1 MEDRN
6 CKNSFFFFIKT
17 SIIKAKRDDKMQEE
31 RIISELKKGNLVIMP
46 TDTVYGIVADAT
58 KEETIKKVFEA
69 KERSFNKPLLVL
81 VSDKKMLEKV
91 VSEISPK
98 TEEIIS
104 KYWPGPLTILFPKK
118 EKVLDI
124 LTASSPY
131 IAVRMPNDERLLNI
145 IRKVNRPLISTSA
158 NITSKETITEVSQIE
173 DKMQEKISYIL
184 DGGVVKNE
192 ASTII
197 KIENDKIEILRSGF
211 LADKLEKE

>member
-1 MEDRN
+1 
-6 CKNSFFFFIKT
+6 
-17 SIIKAKRDDKMQEE
+17 MQEE
-31 RIISELKKGNLVIMP
+31 RIISELKNGNLVIMP
-46 TDTVYGIVADAT
+46 TDTVYGIITDAT
-58 KEETIKKVFEA
+58 KEETIKKVFNA

-81 VSDKKMLEKV
+81 VSDKNMLENL

-98 TEEIIS
+98 AEEIIS

-118 EKVLDI
+118 DEVSDI

-131 IAVRMPNDERLLNI
+131 IAIRMPNDKRLLNI
-145 IRKVNRPLISTSA
+145 IRKVNKPLISTSA

-173 DKMQEKISYIL
+173 EKMKEKISYIL

-197 KIENDKIEILRSGF
+197 KIENDKIEIVRAGL
-211 LADKLEKE
+211 LADELKKE

>member
-1 MEDRN
+1 
-6 CKNSFFFFIKT
+6 
-17 SIIKAKRDDKMQEE
+17 MQEE
-31 RIISELKKGNLVIMP
+31 RIISELKNGNLVIMP
-46 TDTVYGIVADAT
+46 TDTVYGIIADAT
-58 KEETIKKVFEA
+58 KEETIKKVFNA

-81 VSDKKMLEKV
+81 VSDKNMLENL

-98 TEEIIS
+98 AEEIIS

-118 EKVLDI
+118 DEVSDI

-131 IAVRMPNDERLLNI
+131 IAIRMPNDKRLLNI
-145 IRKVNRPLISTSA
+145 IRKVNKPLISTSA

-173 DKMQEKISYIL
+173 EKMKEKISYIL

-197 KIENDKIEILRSGF
+197 KIENDKIEIVRAGL
-211 LADKLEKE
+211 LADELKKE

>member
-1 MEDRN
+1 
-6 CKNSFFFFIKT
+6 
-17 SIIKAKRDDKMQEE
+17 MQEE
-31 RIISELKKGNLVIMP
+31 RIIFELKNGNLVIMP
-46 TDTVYGIVADAT
+46 TDTVYGIIADAT
-58 KEETIKKVFEA
+58 KEETIKKVFNA

-81 VSDKKMLEKV
+81 VSDKNMLENL

-98 TEEIIS
+98 AEEIIS

-118 EKVLDI
+118 DEVSDI

-131 IAVRMPNDERLLNI
+131 IAIRMPNDKRLLNI
-145 IRKVNRPLISTSA
+145 IRKVNKPLISTSA

-173 DKMQEKISYIL
+173 EKMKEKISYIL

-197 KIENDKIEILRSGF
+197 KIENDKIEIVRAGL
-211 LADKLEKE
+211 LADELKKE

>member
-1 MEDRN
+1 
-6 CKNSFFFFIKT
+6 
-17 SIIKAKRDDKMQEE
+17 MQEE
-31 RIISELKKGNLVIMP
+31 RIISELKNGNLVIMP
-46 TDTVYGIVADAT
+46 TDTVYGIIADAT
-58 KEETIKKVFEA
+58 KEETIKKVFNA

-81 VSDKKMLEKV
+81 VSDKNMLENL

-98 TEEIIS
+98 AEEIIS

-118 EKVLDI
+118 DEVSDI

-131 IAVRMPNDERLLNI
+131 IAIRMPNDKRLLNI
-145 IRKVNRPLISTSA
+145 IRKVNKPLISTSA

-173 DKMQEKISYIL
+173 EKMKEKISYIL

-197 KIENDKIEILRSGF
+197 KIENDKIEIVRAGF
-211 LADKLEKE
+211 LADELKKE

>member
-1 MEDRN
+1 
-6 CKNSFFFFIKT
+6 
-17 SIIKAKRDDKMQEE
+17 MQEE

-197 KIENDKIEILRSGF
+197 KIENDKIEILISGF

>member
-1 MEDRN
+1 
-6 CKNSFFFFIKT
+6 
-17 SIIKAKRDDKMQEE
+17 MQEE

>member
-1 MEDRN
+1 
-6 CKNSFFFFIKT
+6 
-17 SIIKAKRDDKMQEE
+17 MQEE
-31 RIISELKKGNLVIMP
+31 RIISELKNGNLVIMP
-46 TDTVYGIVADAT
+46 TDTVYGIIADAT
-58 KEETIKKVFEA
+58 KEETIKKVFSA

-81 VSDKKMLEKV
+81 VSDKNMLENL

-98 TEEIIS
+98 AEEIIS

-118 EKVLDI
+118 DEVSDI

-131 IAVRMPNDERLLNI
+131 IAIRMPNDKRLLNI
-145 IRKVNRPLISTSA
+145 IRKVNKPLISTSA

-173 DKMQEKISYIL
+173 EKMKEKISYIL

-197 KIENDKIEILRSGF
+197 KIENDKIEIVRAGL
-211 LADKLEKE
+211 LADELKKE

>member
-1 MEDRN
+1 
-6 CKNSFFFFIKT
+6 
-17 SIIKAKRDDKMQEE
+17 MQEE

-46 TDTVYGIVADAT
+46 TDTVYGIIADAT
-58 KEETIKKVFEA
+58 KEETIKKVFNA

-81 VSDKKMLEKV
+81 VSDKNMLENL

-98 TEEIIS
+98 AEEIIS

-118 EKVLDI
+118 DEVSDI

-131 IAVRMPNDERLLNI
+131 IAIRMPNDKRLLNI
-145 IRKVNRPLISTSA
+145 IRKVNKPLISTSA

-173 DKMQEKISYIL
+173 EKMKEKISYIL

-197 KIENDKIEILRSGF
+197 KIENDKIEIVRAGL
-211 LADKLEKE
+211 LADELKKE

>member
-1 MEDRN
+1 
-6 CKNSFFFFIKT
+6 
-17 SIIKAKRDDKMQEE
+17 MQEE

-46 TDTVYGIVADAT
+46 TDTVYGIIADAT
-58 KEETIKKVFEA
+58 KEETIKKVFNA

-81 VSDKKMLEKV
+81 VSDKNMLEKL

-98 TEEIIS
+98 AEEIIS

-118 EKVLDI
+118 DEVSDI

-131 IAVRMPNDERLLNI
+131 IAIRMPNDKRLLNI
-145 IRKVNRPLISTSA
+145 IRKVNKPLISTSA

-173 DKMQEKISYIL
+173 EKMKEKISYIL

-192 ASTII
+192 VSTII
-197 KIENDKIEILRSGF
+197 KIENDKIEIVRAGF
-211 LADKLEKE
+211 LADELKKE

>member
-1 MEDRN
+1 
-6 CKNSFFFFIKT
+6 
-17 SIIKAKRDDKMQEE
+17 MQEE

-81 VSDKKMLEKV
+81 VSDRKMLEKV

-118 EKVLDI
+118 EKVSDI

-145 IRKVNRPLISTSA
+145 IRKVSRPLIATSA
-158 NITSKETITEVSQIE
+158 NITSKAAITEVSQIE
-173 DKMQEKISYIL
+173 DKMQQKISYIL

-197 KIENDKIEILRSGF
+197 KIENDKIEMLRAGS

>member
-1 MEDRN
+1 
-6 CKNSFFFFIKT
+6 
-17 SIIKAKRDDKMQEE
+17 MQEE

-192 ASTII
+192 TSTII

>member
-1 MEDRN
+1 
-6 CKNSFFFFIKT
+6 
-17 SIIKAKRDDKMQEE
+17 MQEE
-31 RIISELKKGNLVIMP
+31 RIISELKNGNLVIMP
-46 TDTVYGIVADAT
+46 TDTVYGIIADAT
-58 KEETIKKVFEA
+58 KEETIKKVFNA

-81 VSDKKMLEKV
+81 VSDKNMVENL

-98 TEEIIS
+98 AEEIIS

-118 EKVLDI
+118 DEVSDI

-131 IAVRMPNDERLLNI
+131 IAIRMPNDKRLLNI
-145 IRKVNRPLISTSA
+145 IRKVNKPLISTSA

-173 DKMQEKISYIL
+173 EKMKEKISYIV

-197 KIENDKIEILRSGF
+197 KIENDKIEIVRVGL
-211 LADKLEKE
+211 LADELKKE

>member
-1 MEDRN
+1 
-6 CKNSFFFFIKT
+6 
-17 SIIKAKRDDKMQEE
+17 MQEE

-118 EKVLDI
+118 EKVSDI